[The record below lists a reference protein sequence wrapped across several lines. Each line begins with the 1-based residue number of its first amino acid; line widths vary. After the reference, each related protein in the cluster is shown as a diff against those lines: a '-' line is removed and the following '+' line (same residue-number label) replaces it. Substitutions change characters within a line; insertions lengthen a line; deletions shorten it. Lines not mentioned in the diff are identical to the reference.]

1 MLVFLLQC
9 AHPGNVKKGFFT
21 GGVIDLKSEPWPDF
35 YAIVNICKKRNADKH
50 LCLDEF
56 AMLYHHM
63 EEHGHVPDEVFERHA
78 FSVDLDENGKPVRC
92 PAGISQEHLQRAKS
106 LSHDDQKKL
115 RRERKEET
123 MRKRQNKLVE
133 EKLSILH
140 ILEDNRLC
148 EEILLDLIVGPE
160 TSGLAQAE
168 LEQFSNKRCK
178 SLWS

>member
-1 MLVFLLQC
+1 
-9 AHPGNVKKGFFT
+9 
-21 GGVIDLKSEPWPDF
+21 
-35 YAIVNICKKRNADKH
+35 
-50 LCLDEF
+50 
-56 AMLYHHM
+56 
-63 EEHGHVPDEVFERHA
+63 
-78 FSVDLDENGKPVRC
+78 VRC